1 MKLYGGRSHN
11 GKRSLAALIALVLII
26 CVAVGGTIAYIVTQT
41 DKVENKFTP
50 ADVKIEIH
58 ETFNGTDKSS
68 ITVENVNEV
77 KNVPCYI
84 RVKLVSNMQD
94 AAGNVTGSA
103 ALGDI
108 ALGANW
114 FKGNDGC
121 YYYKDV
127 VEVGASTDNLLVAGE
142 KITLKDGQVV
152 EVLAEGIQATPDTA
166 VTSAWPVK
174 VVNGQLENKGA

>member
-41 DKVENKFTP
+41 DKVENKFIP

-58 ETFNGTDKSS
+58 ETFDGTDKSS
-68 ITVENVNEV
+68 ITVQNVQDD

-84 RVKLVSNMQD
+84 RVKLVSNMQED
-94 AAGNVTGSA
+94 GKVTGSA
-103 ALGDI
+103 AINAFNLNDK
-108 ALGANW
+108 W
-114 FKGNDGC
+114 FDGGDGC

-127 VEVGASTDNLLVAGE
+127 VNVGASTANLLADGST
-142 KITLKDGQVV
+142 ITLTNDQVV
-152 EVLAEGIQATPDTA
+152 EVLAEGIQATPETA
-166 VTSAWPVK
+166 VTSAWPVT
-174 VVNGQLENKGA
+174 VVNGQLNKGA

>member
-50 ADVKIEIH
+50 ADVKIQINEVFENNI
-58 ETFNGTDKSS
+58 KSS
-68 ITVENVNEV
+68 ITVENVNDA

-84 RVKLVSNMQD
+84 RVKLVSNTQED
-94 AAGNVTGSA
+94 QGNITGSA
-103 ALGDI
+103 VINTFKLNDK
-108 ALGANW
+108 W
-114 FKGNDGC
+114 FDGGDGC

-127 VEVGASTDNLLVAGE
+127 VNVGTSTANLLAAGE
-142 KITLKDGQVV
+142 KITLTNDQVV
-152 EVLAEGIQATPDTA
+152 EVLAEGIQATPKDA
-166 VTSAWPVK
+166 VIAAW
-174 VVNGQLENKGA
+174 GAAVAEKLN

>member
-41 DKVENKFTP
+41 NSVENKFTP
-50 ADVKIEIH
+50 ADVKIQINEVFENNI
-58 ETFNGTDKSS
+58 KSS
-68 ITVENVNEV
+68 ITVQNVQDD

-94 AAGNVTGSA
+94 DQGNITGSA
-103 ALGDI
+103 TVGDFR
-108 ALGANW
+108 LNDKW
-114 FKGNDGC
+114 FDGGDGC

-127 VEVGASTDNLLVAGE
+127 VNVGASTANLLADGST
-142 KITLKDGQVV
+142 ITLTNDQVV
-152 EVLAEGIQATPDTA
+152 EVLAEGIQATPKDA
-166 VTSAWPVK
+166 VIAAWGEAIA
-174 VVNGQLENKGA
+174 NELN